1 MPIFSI
7 DGLTLHYREA
17 GAGPL
22 LLVLPGNT
30 ASSACHDGE
39 LTYFADHFHVV
50 SPDFRGTGQSTRL
63 AAWPDDWYQQC
74 AHDMAALLDHL
85 GARRCIAMGTSGGA
99 IVALWLAILHP
110 ARVTAVIADST
121 AAGYPPAW
129 LRQAMATRSE
139 RSPGQVAFWQGAHGA
154 DWAQVIEQDTAM
166 LLRIADRGGGFFGGR
181 LAEIACPVLLT
192 ASTADSVL
200 YEVGPAQLAMAASIP
215 DSRLFLATQGDHPL
229 MWSNAAEFRRVADA
243 FLAQWVS
250 EEKEE
255 E

>member
-1 MPIFSI
+1 MPAFSVG
-7 DGLTLHYREA
+7 DLTLHYREV

-39 LTYFADHFHVV
+39 LAHFADRFRTVA
-50 SPDFRGTGQSTRL
+50 PDLRGTGQSTRL
-63 AAWPDDWYQQC
+63 AAWPDDWYPQC
-74 AHDMAALLDHL
+74 AHDLAALLDHL
-85 GARRCIAMGTSGGA
+85 GAERCIAMGTSGGA

-129 LRQAMATRSE
+129 LRAAMATRSA

-154 DWAQVIEQDTAM
+154 DWAQVVEQDTLM
-166 LLRIADRGGGFFGGR
+166 LLRIADRGGDFFGGR

-192 ASTADSVL
+192 ASLGDSVL
-200 YEVGPAQLAMAASIP
+200 YDVGPAQLAMAAALP
-215 DSRLFLATQGDHPL
+215 DSRLFLAKQGDHPL
-229 MWSNAAEFRRVADA
+229 MWSNAGEFRRVADA
-243 FLAQWVS
+243 YLAQWAL

-255 E
+255 

>member
-1 MPIFSI
+1 MSTFRI
-7 DGLTLHYREA
+7 DVLTLYYREA
-17 GAGPL
+17 GDGPL

-39 LTYFADHFHVV
+39 LAHFAARYHVV
-50 SPDFRGTGQSTRL
+50 SPDLRGTGQSTRL
-63 AAWPDDWYQQC
+63 AAWSDDWYQQC
-74 AHDMAALLDHL
+74 ARDMAALLDHL
-85 GARRCIAMGTSGGA
+85 GAKRCIAMGTSGGA

-121 AAGYPPAW
+121 AAGYPPTW

-139 RSPGQVAFWQGAHGA
+139 RSPGQIAFWQGAHGA
-154 DWAQVIEQDTAM
+154 DWAQVIEQDTLM
-166 LLRIADRGGGFFGGR
+166 LLRVADRGGDFFGDR

-192 ASTADSVL
+192 ASTADRVL
-200 YEVGPAQLAMAASIP
+200 YDAGPSQLAMAAAIP

-250 EEKEE
+250 EEEKEE
-255 E
+255 

>member
-1 MPIFSI
+1 MPTVTIG
-7 DGLTLHYREA
+7 GLTLHYREA
-17 GAGPL
+17 GTGPL

-39 LTYFADHFHVV
+39 LAHFADRFQVV

-129 LRQAMATRSE
+129 LRQAMATRSA

-154 DWAQVIEQDTAM
+154 DWAQVIEQDTLM
-166 LLRIADRGGGFFGGR
+166 LLGIADRGGDFFGGR

-192 ASTADSVL
+192 ASLGDSVL
-200 YEVGPAQLAMAASIP
+200 YDVGPSQLAMVSALP
-215 DSRLFLATQGDHPL
+215 DSRLFLARQGDHPL
-229 MWSNAAEFRRVADA
+229 MWSNAAEFRSVADA
-243 FLAQWVS
+243 FLAQWTS
-250 EEKEE
+250 KEREE
-255 E
+255 